1 MIKKFSS
8 LLLALLISLQTIAIV
23 PQTGYATQ
31 AVQENVIVLD
41 EKTASRDAQIHRTD
55 QIEKSGVELSSV
67 DKPEVRAYENNNKPN
82 RIVSTFKNDTRT
94 SRAFN
99 WFTTDKLESYVWVS
113 EKSDMSNAKAYP
125 ADAEKVVSHYVER
138 DKDGYFIFQLID
150 KTNNS
155 VKKYFTDEG
164 KVGGEWDHTYEITD
178 SDNETIGIDVTKI
191 EEYSYKAEAKG
202 LKPETR
208 YYYQVGSESEGRS
221 EIGTFI
227 TSAVSQKPFTFL
239 HYTDT
244 QNAYW
249 NQNLIDEAGYG
260 ADTLKRAL
268 ETAPNAEF
276 VIHTGD
282 IVEIAEV
289 EDEWV
294 DLFEQSKESLLGTT
308 IAPVA
313 GNHDEYALNRNERF
327 THKFNEHFNVPA
339 EGPIDGG
346 SYYSYDYNGVHF
358 VILNTNDNKNEAKKA
373 IGQEQLEWMKK
384 DIKEAR
390 ENGAQWIILNYHK
403 PIFSK
408 SYHSLQD
415 SDVQAVKEE
424 FMKLIDELDVDLAL
438 QGHDHVMSRTKSL
451 SFVPSTQSVF
461 NGVVAD
467 IPTEVNGLETLTD
480 PKGTTFVLPNTG
492 GTKAYDDIYSKGL
505 EHINK
510 VRPRLDWLTEEL
522 VSEYN
527 GLFAY
532 GEQPQKSERFEKS
545 HSNFRDSTVQNFAKY
560 SVDGNK
566 LTTELYQIEGKLGEE
581 RKIKLVD
588 SFAIINNDVDTNVK
602 KIAPTTV
609 YSGSNRYETSVDVSR
624 NFYDN
629 SEAVILAS
637 GQIFA
642 DSLAASSLSKLYK
655 APILLTQKSEV
666 PAVVKAEI
674 ERLGAKKAIIVGGEN
689 SISNDVK
696 TALKGLDVERIS
708 GVNRYETASAIAKIV
723 LESSK
728 SKNAIIVSGNDEKF
742 ADALSAGSPAFKE
755 DAPIL
760 FTSASDLNN
769 ATERVLT
776 EVNIEN
782 VFIIGGENSVNKKA
796 EDELKTKVKNVM
808 RISGQNRYQTAL
820 AVARKFAPDSD
831 EIIITSGQVFADALV
846 ASGVLNSRFSPIIL
860 TDKNNTN
867 AEVNAYIR
875 MNNVLRIT
883 VVGGTNSVSIIK

>member
-8 LLLALLISLQTIAIV
+8 LLLALLISLQTITIM
-23 PQTGYATQ
+23 PQAVHATET
-31 AVQENVIVLD
+31 VQENVVVLD
-41 EKTASRDAQIHRTD
+41 EKTASEDAAIHRTD
-55 QIEKSGVELSSV
+55 EIEKPEVELSTV
-67 DKPEVRAYENNNKPN
+67 TKPEVKAYEKNNKPN

-125 ADAEKVVSHYVER
+125 AIAEKVVSHYVER
-138 DKDGYFIFQLID
+138 DKDGYFLFQLID
-150 KTNNS
+150 KANNTI
-155 VKKYFTDEG
+155 KKYFTDEG
-164 KVGGEWDHTYEITD
+164 NTAGEWDHTFEVTD
-178 SDNETIGIDVTKI
+178 KDNETVGIDVTKI
-191 EEYSYKAEAKG
+191 NEYSYKAEAKG

-208 YYYQVGSESEGRS
+208 YYFQVGNASEGKS
-221 EIGTFI
+221 EVGTFI

-260 ADTLKRAL
+260 ADTLKRAMM
-268 ETAPNAEF
+268 TAPNAEF

-294 DLFEQSKESLLGTT
+294 DLFEQSRESLLRTT
-308 IAPVA
+308 LAPVA

-358 VILNTNDNKNEAKKA
+358 VVLNTNDNKNEAKKA
-373 IGQEQLEWMKK
+373 IGQEQLEWMEK

-390 ENGAQWIILNYHK
+390 ANGAQWVILNYHK

-451 SFVPSTQSVF
+451 SFVPSTQSIF

-467 IPTEVNGLETLTD
+467 KPAEVDGLETLID
-480 PKGTTFVLPNTG
+480 PIGTTFILPNTG

-505 EHINK
+505 EHIKK
-510 VRPRLDWLTEEL
+510 VRPKLDWLTDEL

-527 GLFAY
+527 GLFSY
-532 GEQPQKSERFEKS
+532 GEQPQKSDRFIKS
-545 HSNFRDSTVQNFAKY
+545 HSNFRDSTVQNFSKY
-560 SVDGNK
+560 TVEGNK
-566 LTTELYQIEGKLGEE
+566 LTTELYQVEGKLGEE
-581 RKIKLVD
+581 RIVKLVD
-588 SFAIINNDVDTNVK
+588 SFAIINNDVNTGVK
-602 KIAPTTV
+602 KVAPTTV

-624 NFYDN
+624 NFYND
-629 SEAVILAS
+629 SEVVIIAS
-637 GQIFA
+637 GEVFA
-642 DSLAASSLSKLYK
+642 DSLAASALSKLYN
-655 APILLTQKSEV
+655 APILLSSKSEV

-674 ERLGAKKAIIVGGEN
+674 ERLGAKKAVIVGGEN
-689 SISNDVK
+689 TISNDVK
-696 TALKGLDVERIS
+696 LELRNLEIERIS
-708 GVNRYETASAIAKIV
+708 GTNRYETASEIAKLV
-723 LESSK
+723 LNSSQ

-742 ADALSAGSPAFKE
+742 ADALSAGLPAFKE

-760 FTSASDLNN
+760 FTSTNAFND
-769 ATERVLT
+769 ATESVLT
-776 EVNIEN
+776 DKNIEN
-782 VFIIGGENSVNKKA
+782 VYIIGGENSVSS
-796 EDELKTKVKNVM
+796 NVESEIKEKFGNAK
-808 RISGQNRYQTAL
+808 RISGPDRYSTSL
-820 AVARKFAPDSD
+820 AVALEFAPNSD
-831 EIIITSGQVFADALV
+831 HLIVTSGLVFADALV
-846 ASGVLNSRFSPIIL
+846 ASGILNSQTAPIIL
-860 TDKNNTN
+860 TDKNNTIT
-867 AEVNAYIR
+867 EVNEYIR
-875 MNNVLRIT
+875 ADKIIRIS
-883 VVGGTNSVSIIK
+883 VVGGSNSVSKIK